1 MADIPGK
8 LGRRMAFSGGA
19 NTITFPLDPMSTMGF
34 QISADGFDI
43 EDATITTLPLGTTTP
58 APVTI
63 EGEPGSAASCG
74 KGLMAQSVT
83 IGGLT
88 AGDYHVAVYQLAL
101 TQ

>member
-1 MADIPGK
+1 
-8 LGRRMAFSGGA
+8 
-19 NTITFPLDPMSTMGF
+19 MGF

-43 EDATITTLPLGTTTP
+43 EDATITALPTGSTQA
-58 APVTI
+58 APVTV
-63 EGEPGSAASCG
+63 EGEPGSAASGG